1 MLHVASTSKA
11 VGFPMPVDSWLY
23 NYAKTRIHDAII
35 QIVAARKAP
44 GYVEDLNDY
53 EGDSEDEDAWEDCDE
68 DQEDDGD
75 DEEDGDDNE
84 DEDGADDEDN
94 EDEEDNQEYRLT
106 QTDIVE
112 LETWNQT
119 DMTNP
124 PRCML
129 SKPVM
134 YKKYKQVLKIID
146 FECKI
151 HKTCGGCDDCD
162 AFM

>member
-23 NYAKTRIHDAII
+23 NYAKTRIHDAIL

-53 EGDSEDEDAWEDCDE
+53 EGDSEDEGE
-68 DQEDDGD
+68 DQ
-75 DEEDGDDNE
+75 
-84 DEDGADDEDN
+84 
-94 EDEEDNQEYRLT
+94 EDNQEYRLT

-112 LETWNQT
+112 LETWNLT
-119 DMTNP
+119 DMSAQP
-124 PRCML
+124 MCML

-134 YKKYKQVLKIID
+134 YKKYKQVLKIIE
-146 FECKI
+146 FECKM
-151 HKTCGGCDDCD
+151 HKTCGDVMIVMHLCKLKQNNL
-162 AFM
+162 FYLL